1 MSWLIGDSVSNSNAH
16 LTSYDNEKYYSEDSW
31 RLTKNMALIAPSN
44 QKYQTERDI
53 DSFLVTDEDFGF
65 DKKYNGFAIKTS
77 GEPKHLEVDSEDIY
91 DTESY
96 NEITPKTFT
105 KVFNSY
111 YKSYSKKE
119 TWVLLSDYGPGSKE
133 YTYNAIARSK
143 ICLSLNS
150 DEKIEYST
158 DGGATF
164 FQYIETSGNPYYEIN
179 VEKNDKVI
187 IKSTYS
193 DLIIL
198 SIVIEIA
205 SFYGCYNTSSNAFE
219 KWTEWNVDK
228 QNCGEIS
235 IWCPGYSELQSGD
248 FNDLHTMIR
257 ISPQYRNLEKDILAC
272 VYVGGILTNSKV
284 FSASN
289 IASLFDVDVGRPSL
303 KEYKDMKPQDDGLI
317 TFLVRYN
324 DGVSPCVLMEDEIY
338 EVMKRSQRNPSEYHY
353 GSITDITTVFHT
365 ADGYQQGISNS
376 SWMSIDNLNG
386 PDFSSDRAG
395 YELSTKQI
403 SVLMKPRF
411 NSIPFS
417 NCYLVKTGRTPPNSS
432 YSYIAPNIK
441 HYKSGFFTVTKTGA
455 VTLKASL
462 RSLEFYTSYDTFD
475 KNAQHLTVYVNGT
488 SVYSKSSSLS
498 SVSISEVIN
507 VNEGDL
513 IAVSFTGVMFNDT
526 YYQLDYDY
534 DICEKNYLTGPESNR
549 VYQRVISKTSYNLSH
564 SDGSDYV
571 FIADSD
577 GTLTSSDMY
586 LFVNGESVSSGATV
600 KKGDLVLV
608 RINQKSNSYELDNS
622 GSSYDNGYGHWEK
635 KYFLR
640 FEISKEWVWDR
651 LENFKFSFSGSG
663 KLYGYTYDESWEHYV
678 SCVIV
683 EAARWISENNLG
695 EGAPLPLAI
704 IDDGNDQEKVD
715 KTFKVLDDASI
726 YVDLWLCVKNI
737 DKLYECDNLISKTVG
752 FALNAPITIKES
764 TFENTFIKEVRIKDA
779 IGGVNAFRHTIEEIP
794 AQVNKLEL
802 VSISGD
808 WTEAFKGSVTSSV
821 NIGKFTTK
829 ELTSAYCMFSKCDII
844 SLDEN
849 IIKTFFNDTYDKWY
863 DGDILYRS
871 AFTGCRNSGT
881 VPEAY
886 MTVEDQ
892 YDCNWDPATLIQKV
906 VSKYDV
912 NILPLGCYFYGLPNY
927 TDAARLYTSNSSAV
941 HTIKVEARHYD
952 ETKDQAAKIY
962 IDDKLLKTS
971 SYRGHYI
978 CVIDCKT
985 KEIKFERQVDTYDEP
1000 TSADSVWNEVVNIAG
1015 ENDIIVATSF
1025 DATSLTQAAR
1035 DTMNSVGGISSI
1047 GTWTQSRT
1055 AHAFIGKKRIGV
1067 DKGFEATRS
1076 GSEYCVIEASFDE
1089 DRGLV
1094 YKDWEASQTFG
1105 LSPVYEKEDEHPIIR
1120 VEEAEFWKWGPV
1132 FSQIKDCYDHAGFIY
1147 TLNSKVNFD
1156 IKVLTSGDE
1165 KQVNPNYETSFKG
1178 ALSKSTFDNLI
1189 LHLSN
1194 VEGVNGTNI
1203 NIESMFKDINELYC
1217 VKRVTNVYDMT
1228 SAFENCK
1235 LTSLD
1240 INLDNVG
1247 IADYAFKNCDSL
1259 KNVKVVSNSCFSAMH
1274 MFEDCDVLED
1284 FDLTGMTSLIDGT
1297 SMFENCAGLKTD
1309 FTKPSK
1315 LPNNLQIARR
1325 MFIGC
1330 NVKEISGNWI
1340 PPNVYTSYRNQEENG
1355 IGNLVDEWPG
1365 EVVLSKEGWSFPEQL
1380 SDAYMMFKGN
1390 PIIKVSNLSFNSN
1403 ANNSWIFQ
1411 DCENLIILKD
1421 SFLNIDTFNDAKH
1434 AGMFDGCSLK
1444 KENVLWLPIS
1454 ISSKFE
1460 LKHTGITSGNN
1471 EKPLQYL
1478 VDDHWCEVDNSGFV
1492 EYQHIRRPKYLQ
1504 VYKDNDY
1511 EDILIKFWSHPH
1523 IHSAE
1528 MRGFN
1533 ELHDTKVYYDPETLH
1548 GGLIDYNKWLKKD

>member
-1 MSWLIGDSVSNSNAH
+1 MSWLIDDSVNNSNAH
-16 LTSYDNEKYYSEDSW
+16 LTSYDSEKYYSEDSW

-77 GEPKHLEVDSEDIY
+77 DKTKHLEVDGEDIY

-96 NEITPKTFT
+96 NEITSKTFT
-105 KVFNSY
+105 KIFSSY

-119 TWVLLSDYGPGSKE
+119 TWELLSDYYTGLKE

-143 ICLSLNS
+143 ICLYLDG

-158 DGGATF
+158 DGGTTF
-164 FQYIETSGNPYYEIN
+164 FQYIKTSGNPYYEIN

-187 IKSTYS
+187 IKSTYN
-193 DLIIL
+193 DLIIS
-198 SIVIEIA
+198 SIVIEIT
-205 SFYGCYNTSSNAFE
+205 SFYGKKREGTGS
-219 KWTEWNVDK
+219 KWTDWNVDK

-248 FNDLHTMIR
+248 FNELSTMIR
-257 ISPQYRNLEKDILAC
+257 IGINDRNLEKDILAC

-284 FSASN
+284 LSASN
-289 IASLFDVDVGRPSL
+289 KFSFDVDIDKPSL
-303 KEYKDMKPQDDGLI
+303 KGYEDMKPKDDGLI

-324 DGVSPCVLMEDEIY
+324 DGINPCVFMEDEIY
-338 EVMKRSQRNPSEYHY
+338 EVMKRSQRNPSQYHY
-353 GSITDITTVFHT
+353 GSITNVDTVFSLSTGFHLGVDWT
-365 ADGYQQGISNS
+365 DRVET
-376 SWMSIDNLNG
+376 LNG
-386 PDFSSDRAG
+386 PDFSLDRAG
-395 YELSTKQI
+395 YEMSTKQI

-417 NCYLVKTGRTPPNSS
+417 NCYLEKTGRTPPNSS
-432 YSYIAPNIK
+432 YSYIAPNVK
-441 HYKSGFFTVTKTGA
+441 HYKSGFFTVTKTGT

-462 RSLEFYTSYDTFD
+462 HSLEFYTSYDTFAT
-475 KNAQHLTVYVNGT
+475 NAQHLTVYVNGT
-488 SVYSKSSSLS
+488 SIYSKSSSLS
-498 SVSISEVIN
+498 SVSISEAIN

-549 VYQRVISKTSYNLSH
+549 VYQRVISKTSYNSSH

-577 GTLTSSDMY
+577 GTLTASDMY
-586 LFVNGESVSSGATV
+586 LFVNGESVSSGTVV
-600 KKGDLVLV
+600 KKGDLILV

-622 GSSYDNGYGHWEK
+622 GNSYDNGYGHWEK
-635 KYFLR
+635 KYFLW
-640 FEISKEWVWDR
+640 FETSKEWVWDK

-683 EAARWISENNLG
+683 EAARWISENNLS

-704 IDDGNDQEKVD
+704 IDDENDQEKVD

-726 YVDLWLCVKNI
+726 YVDLWLRVKNI
-737 DKLYECDNLISKTVG
+737 DGLYECDNLISKIVG
-752 FALNAPITIKES
+752 FALNAPITIRES
-764 TFENTFIKEVRIKDA
+764 AFENNFFIKEVRIKDA
-779 IGGVNAFRHTIEEIP
+779 TGGVNVFRHTIEEIP
-794 AQVNKLEL
+794 AQVNKFEL
-802 VSISGD
+802 VDISGD
-808 WTEAFKGSVTSSV
+808 WAEAFKGSVTPSA

-829 ELTSAYCMFSKCDII
+829 ELTSAYCMFNNCD
-844 SLDEN
+844 LHYLTEDV
-849 IIKTFFNDTYDKWY
+849 IKAFFNDTYDKWY
-863 DGDILYRS
+863 EGDILYRS
-871 AFTGCRNSGT
+871 AFVGCRNSGT

-886 MTVEDQ
+886 MSVEDQ
-892 YDCNWDPATLIQKV
+892 YECNWDPATLIQKV

-927 TDAARLYTSNSSAV
+927 TDASRLYLSSSSTV
-941 HTIKVEARHYD
+941 HTIKVEARQYD

-962 IDDKLLKTS
+962 IDNKLLKTS

-985 KEIKFERQVDTYDEP
+985 KAIKFERQVDTYGEP
-1000 TSADSVWNEVVNIAG
+1000 TSADSVWAEVVGLAG
-1015 ENDIIVATSF
+1015 ENDIIVATSC

-1035 DTMNSVGGISSI
+1035 DIMNSVGGISSI

-1055 AHAFIGKKRIGV
+1055 AHAFIGKKGIGV
-1067 DKGFEATRS
+1067 NKGLEMTQS
-1076 GSEYCVIEASFDE
+1076 GSEYSVIEASFDE

-1094 YKDWEASQTFG
+1094 HQDWTASQTFG
-1105 LSPVYEKEDEHPIIR
+1105 LSPVYENADEYPLIK
-1120 VEEAEFWKWGPV
+1120 VEEADFWKWGPV
-1132 FSQIKDCYDHAGFIY
+1132 FSQIKDCYDYAGFIY
-1147 TLNSKVNFD
+1147 TPNNKVNFD
-1156 IKVLTSGDE
+1156 IEVLTSGDE

-1178 ALSKSTFDNLI
+1178 ALSKSTFENLT

-1203 NIESMFKDINELYC
+1203 NIESMFKDISELHC

-1247 IADYAFKNCDSL
+1247 VADYAFKNCDSL
-1259 KNVKVVSNSCFSAMH
+1259 KTVKVVSNSCFSAMH

-1284 FDLTGMTSLIDGT
+1284 FDLTGMISLIDGT
-1297 SMFENCAGLKTD
+1297 SMFENCVGLKTD

-1330 NVKEISGNWI
+1330 NVKKIGGNWI
-1340 PPNVYTSYRNQEENG
+1340 PPNAYTSYRNLEENG
-1355 IGNLVDEWPG
+1355 IGNLEDVWPG

-1390 PIIKVSNLSFNSN
+1390 PIIKVSNLSFNPN

-1411 DCENLIILKD
+1411 DCENLIILED

-1434 AGMFDGCSLK
+1434 TGMFDGCSLK

-1460 LKHTGITSGNN
+1460 LKRTGITSANN

-1492 EYQHIRRPKYLQ
+1492 EYQHIRRPAYLQ

-1511 EDILIKFWSHPH
+1511 DDILIKFWSHPH

-1533 ELHDTKVYYDPETLH
+1533 ELHDTKIYYDPESLH
-1548 GGLIDYNKWLKKD
+1548 GGLIDCNKWLKKD